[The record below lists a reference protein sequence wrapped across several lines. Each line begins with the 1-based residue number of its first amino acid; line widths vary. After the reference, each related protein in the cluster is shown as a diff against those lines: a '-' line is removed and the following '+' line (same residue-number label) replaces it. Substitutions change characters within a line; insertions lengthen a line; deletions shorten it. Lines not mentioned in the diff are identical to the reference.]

1 MIDLRT
7 TVAVWRRSPVVVRD
21 LPLAAL
27 LAVAPWVD
35 ALQGQGTRLGDVPQ
49 RPLDALALVPV
60 AMQALPLAVRRRW
73 PAVSL
78 ALVGVGFA
86 VDQLAGYSSVA
97 SVALPIALV
106 SAGAHLAHHRRAVVV
121 VASAGY
127 VALAVAL
134 DRTGTGEQTSGFVVF
149 YVLLAAAW
157 GVGVWLRQTR
167 AAEAERRRHVAETTR
182 LTERTRIARDLHD
195 VVTHHVTAM
204 VVQAEAA
211 RYLTVHPDRLDAAL
225 TAVTD
230 TGRRAISDLRQVLDL
245 LDPAEATPERTPA
258 GGGLGELVERTR
270 AAGQPVDYVA
280 EGEPRATPGNAEA
293 AAYRVVQEG
302 LTNALKHARG
312 QRTAVHVRHGREVI
326 AVEVATYADAPG
338 RSRPPSSATA
348 AGSGRGLAGL
358 RERVVALGGELTAGP
373 DDGAAF
379 VVRARIPLGG
389 AS

>member
-1 MIDLRT
+1 MIDLRAA
-7 TVAVWRRSPVVVRD
+7 VAVWRRSPVVVRD
-21 LPLAAL
+21 LPLAVL
-27 LAVAPWVD
+27 IAVAPWVE
-35 ALQGQGTRLGDVPQ
+35 ALAGQGTRLGDVPQ

-60 AMQALPLAVRRRW
+60 ALQALPLAVRRRW

-78 ALVGVGFA
+78 GLVVAGFA

-121 VASAGY
+121 AASAVY
-127 VALAVAL
+127 AALAVAL
-134 DRTGTGEQTSGFVVF
+134 DRAGTGEETSGFVVF
-149 YVLLAAAW
+149 YLLLAAAW
-157 GVGVWLRQTR
+157 GVGVWVRQTR

-211 RYLTVHPDRLDAAL
+211 RYLTARPEQLDEAL

-245 LDPAEATPERTPA
+245 LDPAHGTSERTPA
-258 GGGLGELVERTR
+258 GGELHELVDRTR
-270 AAGQPVDYVA
+270 AAGQPVEYEEDGA
-280 EGEPRATPGNAEA
+280 PRATPGNAEV

-302 LTNALKHARG
+302 LTNALKHAHG
-312 QRTAVHVRHGREVI
+312 QRTTVQVSHGQR
-326 AVEVATYADAPG
+326 ALTVEVATYG
-338 RSRPPSSATA
+338 RTASTGTTSSS
-348 AGSGRGLAGL
+348 GGGRGLVGL

-373 DDGAAF
+373 DGDAAF
-379 VVRARIPLGG
+379 VVRARLPLGG
-389 AS
+389 DA

>member
-1 MIDLRT
+1 MIDLRAA
-7 TVAVWRRSPVVVRD
+7 VAVWRRSPVVVRD
-21 LPLAAL
+21 LPLAVL
-27 LAVAPWVD
+27 IAVAPWVG
-35 ALQGQGTRLGDVPQ
+35 ALAGQGTRLGDVPQ
-49 RPLDALALVPV
+49 RPIDALALVPV
-60 AMQALPLAVRRRW
+60 ALQALPLAVRRRW

-78 ALVGVGFA
+78 GLVVLGFA
-86 VDQLAGYSSVA
+86 LDQLAGYSSVA
-97 SVALPIALV
+97 SVALPVALV

-121 VASAGY
+121 VASAAY
-127 VALAVAL
+127 AVLAVAL
-134 DRTGTGEQTSGFVVF
+134 DRAGAGEQTSGFVVF
-149 YVLLAAAW
+149 YLLLAAAW

-211 RYLTVHPDRLDAAL
+211 RYLTARPDRLDEAL

-245 LDPAEATPERTPA
+245 LDPAAGTHARTPA
-258 GGGLGELVERTR
+258 AGELRELVDRTR
-270 AAGQPVDYVA
+270 AAGQPVEYSE

-302 LTNALKHARG
+302 LTNALKYARG
-312 QRTAVHVRHGREVI
+312 RPTTVHVRHLPEVL
-326 AVEVATYADAPG
+326 AVEVVTHGDAPG
-338 RSRPPSSATA
+338 PAGTPSS
-348 AGSGRGLAGL
+348 GGGRGLIGL

-373 DDGAAF
+373 DGGLF

-389 AS
+389 AA